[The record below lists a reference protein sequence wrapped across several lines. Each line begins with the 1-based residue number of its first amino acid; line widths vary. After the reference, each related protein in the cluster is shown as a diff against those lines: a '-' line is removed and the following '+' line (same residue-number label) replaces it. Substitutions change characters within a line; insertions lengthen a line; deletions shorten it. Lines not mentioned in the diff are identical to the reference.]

1 MIHNQEKEDAGKKQS
16 EQEPEVRQED
26 ISLPQRIILPVKPA
40 LDHAIPDTAGKE
52 VAQTAQRFR
61 HGLIFRIQQPGAPY
75 YPEKN
80 GVFEKRDQ
88 RCFCPDPDVFSDAA
102 LPWLM
107 KIPGIEEKRKQH
119 GIRQVGHHIFDRP
132 RYDQV
137 KDHNPH
143 HGDPLDHIHIV
154 QTLLRVHP
162 NHCLPEGSLPSIY
175 YTRKRL
181 FRQRLFHAK
190 PADALSVRCRKS
202 KDVFAPSA
210 DSVKKLDNSETL
222 GYNMKQLQKFKQHVK
237 RRTPYEHA
245 Q

>member
-1 MIHNQEKEDAGKKQS
+1 MRAWY
-16 EQEPEVRQED
+16 
-26 ISLPQRIILPVKPA
+26 
-40 LDHAIPDTAGKE
+40 PD
-52 VAQTAQRFR
+52 QAQRMPR
-61 HGLIFRIQQPGAPY
+61 LLIVSSFRIRYSVSDHSSQGHEAKTGKNQQNAPCRY
-75 YPEKN
+75 S
-80 GVFEKRDQ
+80 GRD
-88 RCFCPDPDVFSDAA
+88 R
-102 LPWLM
+102 LL
-107 KIPGIEEKRKQH
+107 
-119 GIRQVGHHIFDRP
+119 
-132 RYDQV
+132 
-137 KDHNPH
+137 
-143 HGDPLDHIHIV
+143 IV

-202 KDVFAPSA
+202 KDVFVPTA

-237 RRTPYEHA
+237 RRTPYEHT